1 MKFILSTIIVAILL
15 FVLGWLFY
23 ATIFANF
30 FKEHYGMIQRS
41 PEDMRLW
48 AIAVGCFLEAF
59 FLAWIYPKGYKGGSP
74 FGEGFKFGLYIG
86 LLMGVPYVFFTWAM
100 MPVTYKALVVDGL
113 ITIFNTTIAGI
124 VTGLIYGKIEK
135 PATTT

>member
-1 MKFILSTIIVAILL
+1 MKLLLSTIIVAIVL

-23 ATIFANF
+23 AAIFAGF
-30 FKEHYGMIQRS
+30 FREYYGFFQRS
-41 PEDMRLW
+41 PDDMRMW
-48 AIAVGCFLEAF
+48 AIIVADLLEAF

-86 LLMGVPYVFFTWAM
+86 LLMGVPYVFFSWAM

-113 ITIFNTTIAGI
+113 ITIVITTIAGI

-135 PATTT
+135 PAATA